1 MDDLLV
7 SSRQPFLRRLSEEDF
22 HTVSSPEHFE
32 NDCVVDCQAKAGTDE
47 KVQTSKEDFDL
58 YRHADKK
65 FGGGKSVRALGVDA
79 CGEICKRGLSINQ

>member
-1 MDDLLV
+1 M
-7 SSRQPFLRRLSEEDF
+7 LSI
-22 HTVSSPEHFE
+22 
-32 NDCVVDCQAKAGTDE
+32 AKKAGTDE

-65 FGGGKSVRALGVDA
+65 LGGGKSVRALGVDA